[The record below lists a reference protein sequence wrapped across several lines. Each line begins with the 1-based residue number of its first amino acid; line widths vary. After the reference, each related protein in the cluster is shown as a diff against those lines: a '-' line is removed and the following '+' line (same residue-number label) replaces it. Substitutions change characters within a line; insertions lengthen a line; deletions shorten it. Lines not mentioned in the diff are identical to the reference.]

1 MVDFNITLVVISL
14 LFYLTI
20 KAFKHFISSKS
31 SSSIM
36 ALLLLF
42 SIMFNI
48 WLEFYASTLKSFISS
63 FELMVNLVPVILF
76 VIYAYLERKRFIIEK
91 EKKKVEQFFSKYV
104 SPKIVSELVKH
115 EQIGIGGRRK
125 IATIIF
131 TDVRGFTSF
140 SESTTPEE
148 VVASLNEHFN
158 VIASIVLKHD
168 GTILKYI
175 GDAAMIAFN
184 VPLNQDDFRHK
195 AILTS
200 IEIQKGIEEMN
211 KKREAEG
218 KRRIEVGI
226 GMATGPLVEGN
237 IGSEH
242 YMDYTV
248 IGDTVNLA
256 SRLNGVAAAGEIVI
270 CEKTAKGGLKDI
282 KAEGPFTTQVKGKKN
297 EVTYYKVIYK

>member
-1 MVDFNITLVVISL
+1 MVDFNIFVLVISF

-20 KAFKHFISSKS
+20 KALKNFISSKS
-31 SSSIM
+31 FSSVV
-36 ALLLLF
+36 ALLVLF
-42 SIMFNI
+42 SVMFNI
-48 WLEFYASTLKSFISS
+48 WLELYASTLKSLISS
-63 FELMVNLVPVILF
+63 FELLVNAVPVVLF
-76 VIYAYLERKRFIIEK
+76 VVYAYLERKRFLVEK
-91 EKKKVEQFFSKYV
+91 EKKKVEEFFSKYV
-104 SPKIVSELVKH
+104 SPKIVNELVKQ
-115 EQIGIGGRRK
+115 EKLGTGGRRK

-140 SESTTPEE
+140 SESTTPED

-158 VIASIVLKHD
+158 VIASIALKHD

-184 VPLNQDDFRHK
+184 VPIEQEDFRHK
-195 AILTS
+195 AILS
-200 IEIQKGIEEMN
+200 AIDIQKGIEEMN
-211 KKREAEG
+211 RRREAEG
-218 KRRIEVGI
+218 KRRIEIGI

-256 SRLNGVAAAGEIVI
+256 SRLNGVAAAGEIVV
-270 CEKTAKGGLKDI
+270 CEETAKGLKDL
-282 KAEGPFTTQVKGKKN
+282 KAEGPLTTQVKGKKK